1 MIPIAEA
8 NEILDICRNQDKMI
22 ENLMDTYDKQLTE
35 LIDIIKEYGLNNSY
49 DKNMDRILTLLEVT
63 NDNII
68 NLNKR
73 VMRLEREL
81 EKLKK

>member
-1 MIPIAEA
+1 
-8 NEILDICRNQDKMI
+8 
-22 ENLMDTYDKQLTE
+22 MDTYDKQLTE

>member
-22 ENLMDTYDKQLTE
+22 ENLMDIYDKQLTE